1 MLFRVTVSCAAVID
15 PGTLTG
21 AISVST
27 CLYTKMYALSFDN
40 HSVCVCFWAVK

>member
-1 MLFRVTVSCAAVID
+1 MLVHVTVSCAAVID

-27 CLYTKMYALSFDN
+27 CPYTRTYVLSFDN
-40 HSVCVCFWAVK
+40 HSVCVCVWAVK